1 MFYKEDELFETFKL
15 QYKDRNLPA
24 DVLSQLASYTHS
36 NHFAIERKEIESIL
50 YIGQYENEDE
60 AKEEINKAKFQKF
73 IYDHCL
79 AEFNATFF
87 LFEYWFKP
95 FD

>member
-1 MFYKEDELFETFKL
+1 MFYKEDELLETFKL
-15 QYKDRNLPA
+15 RYKDRTLPTE
-24 DVLSQLASYTHS
+24 VLSQLASYTHR
-36 NHFAIERKEIESIL
+36 NHFAIKRKEIESIL

-60 AKEEINKAKFQKF
+60 ARAVINKAKFQNF

-79 AEFNATFF
+79 AEFNATYF
-87 LFEYWFKP
+87 LFQYWFKP